1 MPISPCLQS
10 KQLRWNIFTPIR
22 RVMATQEH
30 SVQSP
35 LSLLQSFLLRPH
47 ISNALLEPHFLLF
60 LSPNSQTIMSL
71 WIIIHQ
77 KWASCLFL
85 FVFLIKRLFKT

>member
-1 MPISPCLQS
+1 
-10 KQLRWNIFTPIR
+10 
-22 RVMATQEH
+22 MATQKH

-60 LSPNSQTIMSL
+60 LSHQTRR
-71 WIIIHQ
+71 Q
-77 KWASCLFL
+77 SCPSG
-85 FVFLIKRLFKT
+85 